1 MGRKHSNQE
10 YADIVVHTLYTKDI
24 GVKVRGMDDL
34 VRLAGSKLDGADDST
49 LMNIVASKEGLFGRG
64 LVDCMSL
71 EGNGTGIVDVRNI
84 ELTQAGREYVTKNLP
99 KTKMRAC
106 LGWLANNIL
115 GAAIS
120 TATGIVIGWWLRAII
135 RP

>member
-1 MGRKHSNQE
+1 
-10 YADIVVHTLYTKDI
+10 VVHTLYTKDI
-24 GVKVRGMDDL
+24 GVKLRDMDDL
-34 VRLAGSKLDGADDST
+34 VHLAGSRLDGADDST

-64 LVDCMSL
+64 LVDCKSF

-84 ELTQAGREYVTKNLP
+84 ELTQAGQEYVTKNLP

-106 LGWLANNIL
+106 IGWLANNIL

>member
-1 MGRKHSNQE
+1 MGRRHTDQE
-10 YADIVVHTLYTKDI
+10 YADIVLRTLYAKDI
-24 GVKVRGMDDL
+24 GVKLRDMGDL
-34 VRLAGSKLDGADDST
+34 VRLASSKLDSADEPT
-49 LMNIVASKEGLFGRG
+49 LMNIVASREGLFGRG
-64 LVDCMSL
+64 LVDCKSL

-84 ELTQAGREYVTKNLP
+84 ELTQAGRECVTKNLP

-106 LGWLANNIL
+106 IGWLANNIL

>member
-1 MGRKHSNQE
+1 MATTGGNQE
-10 YADIVVHTLYTKDI
+10 YADIVLRTLYTKDI

-34 VRLAGSKLDGADDST
+34 VHLAGSRLDGADDST

-64 LVDCMSL
+64 LVDCKSL

-106 LGWLANNIL
+106 VGWLANNIL

-120 TATGIVIGWWLRAII
+120 AATGIVTGWWLRAII